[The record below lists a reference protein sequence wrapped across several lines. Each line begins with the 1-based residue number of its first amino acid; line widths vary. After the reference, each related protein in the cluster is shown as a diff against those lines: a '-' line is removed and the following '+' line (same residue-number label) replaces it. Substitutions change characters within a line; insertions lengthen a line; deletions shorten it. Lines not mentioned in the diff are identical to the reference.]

1 MPADSIN
8 LARVKDSPRQYIAIY
23 CNKRFIRLNWQ
34 VEAPY
39 GFELLPGDL
48 ANPLA
53 LNSEGDS
60 KGEVGE
66 KPAGEE
72 GEGKEKEG
80 AKGEEKGEG
89 SISEWKTEVSDEKEG
104 EVGPQ
109 DGRDRVFLCVQVR
122 SRKNAA
128 AHSQLYLFI

>member
-1 MPADSIN
+1 M
-8 LARVKDSPRQYIAIY
+8 
-23 CNKRFIRLNWQ
+23 
-34 VEAPY
+34 EAPY

-66 KPAGEE
+66 KPA
-72 GEGKEKEG
+72 EKEG
-80 AKGEEKGEG
+80 EEKGNEEARGEEKGEG
-89 SISEWKTEVSDEKEG
+89 STSEGKTETSDEKKG

-109 DGRDRVFLCVQVR
+109 GGRDMVFLCVQVR
-122 SRKNAA
+122 CQINAA
-128 AHSQLYLFI
+128 VHSQL